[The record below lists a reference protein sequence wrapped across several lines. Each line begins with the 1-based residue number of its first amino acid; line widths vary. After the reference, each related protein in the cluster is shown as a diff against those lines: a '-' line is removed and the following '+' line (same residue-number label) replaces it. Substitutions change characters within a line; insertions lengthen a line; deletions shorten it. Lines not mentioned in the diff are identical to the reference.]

1 VAKTRTSF
9 APGQSGNPKGRPRVC
24 YEIRDLARQ
33 YGPASIATRAAM
45 AGLTDEPCATNEAV
59 RVAALR
65 ELLDRGFGR
74 PMQAIAADS
83 ATGSLLIDFK
93 WADEAPASTNMSPL
107 IETQA
112 ADAEVDA
119 DPVAIWSSSC

>member
-1 VAKTRTSF
+1 VAKSRTTWQ
-9 APGQSGNPKGRPRVC
+9 PGRSGNPQGRPAVC
-24 YEIRDLARQ
+24 FELQAAAREHGPQCVAILAQ
-33 YGPASIATRAAM
+33 LAGIDGPGAA
-45 AGLTDEPCATNEAV
+45 NEAV
-59 RVAALR
+59 RLGAAR

-74 PMQAIAADS
+74 PVQAIAADS
-83 ATGSLLIDFK
+83 AAGSLLIDFR
-93 WADEAPASTNMSPL
+93 WADGPASTNMSPPL